1 MNSHAHEIDT
11 NSEPRFPGDESP
23 QCGHK
28 IAFKFLDA
36 YAPYNKYAEQL
47 ANLIADIQPPEI
59 RFEHSEHGT
68 IGIEFHENADRFMT
82 KFLNTIK
89 TVTEQAA
96 IQMTV
101 EHLKDG
107 APALT
112 ETYTVKPKQ
121 ANVSSFSLHESFRSM
136 RFHIDFS
143 ILEKTSDA
151 LLPADSTAET
161 VKNVAGAILD
171 GQY

>member
-1 MNSHAHEIDT
+1 MNLYEHENST
-11 NSEPRFPGDESP
+11 NPELRIFDDENP
-23 QCGHK
+23 EYAHK

-47 ANLIADIQPPEI
+47 ANLIASIQPPEI
-59 RFEHSEHGT
+59 RFEHSEYGT
-68 IGIEFHENADRFMT
+68 IGIEFYENVDRFMT

-96 IQMTV
+96 IQMTI
-101 EHLKDG
+101 EYLKNG
-107 APALT
+107 ASVLT
-112 ETYTVKPKQ
+112 ETYIVKFKQ
-121 ANVSSFSLHESFRSM
+121 ANVSSFTPNETFKNM

-151 LLPADSTAET
+151 LLPADSTDET
-161 VKNVAGAILD
+161 VKNPTGAILD

>member
-1 MNSHAHEIDT
+1 MNSYAHEIDA
-11 NSEPRFPGDESP
+11 NPEPCVPGDES
-23 QCGHK
+23 QQYGHK
-28 IAFKFLDA
+28 IAFRFLDA
-36 YAPYNKYAEQL
+36 YAAYNKYAEQL
-47 ANLIADIQPPEI
+47 ANLIACIQPPEI

-68 IGIEFHENADRFMT
+68 IGIDFYENADRFMT

-101 EHLKDG
+101 EHLKNG
-107 APALT
+107 APVLT
-112 ETYTVKPKQ
+112 ETYIVKPKQ
-121 ANVSSFSLHESFRSM
+121 ANVSSFMPNETFRSM

-143 ILEKTSDA
+143 ILEKTTDA
-151 LLPADSTAET
+151 LLPADSTDET
-161 VKNVAGAILD
+161 VKNIAGAILD